1 MARHGSARA
10 GRWLVQL
17 RYPSGLTSDDYISQE
32 AWREATLE
40 CCPLHPQGG
49 CSFRRHTPY
58 ERKVPPGARVAR
70 WYCREGH
77 CTFSLLPDCLAA
89 RLSGTLVALEAVVAL
104 AEKAP
109 SLEAAAN
116 DARTDD
122 VGLVGAMRWTR
133 RRREQVHANLLTLK
147 GLMPER
153 FVDCAPSVAEL
164 RRHLGTDNAL
174 MVLRN
179 IGAVHLH
186 ALPAPLGFLP
196 GRGRGSKP
204 HHSLQ
209 HHRGP
214 DPPTPPPITCVSP
227 LLNRETPT

>member
-1 MARHGSARA
+1 MAG
-10 GRWLVQL
+10 VQL
-17 RYPSGLTSDDYISQE
+17 RYASGLTSDDYISQE

-58 ERKVPPGARVAR
+58 ERKDPPGARVAR

-89 RLSGTLVALEAVVAL
+89 RLPGTLVELEAVVAL
-104 AEKAP
+104 AEQAP

-122 VGLVGAMRWTR
+122 IGLIGAMRWVR
-133 RRREQVHANLLTLK
+133 RRRDAVHTNLTALK

-153 FVDCAPSVAEL
+153 
-164 RRHLGTDNAL
+164 RRWVTASGDP
-174 MVLRN
+174 VLERDSSMDE
-179 IGAVHLH
+179 ILWHRRESRRQQRT
-186 ALPAPLGFLP
+186 PTSSSSP
-196 GRGRGSKP
+196 G
-204 HHSLQ
+204 SLQ
-209 HHRGP
+209 STQKTSANRRSTEGNGNRANASFC
-214 DPPTPPPITCVSP
+214 PISVH
-227 LLNRETPT
+227 